1 MRAAVP
7 SGRTAASVAVRQW
20 PSVAGGGAP
29 PVTVSELDAVTSEAP
44 AGADHTATRAS
55 PATTVAST
63 RRRAESDITRTH
75 CTRWRRICLGK
86 AALARLRNVTNRM
99 MILAACGLVLATA
112 MGTVAAC
119 TASTSTKSAAS
130 SATPASAHALRSL
143 NPNPPRP
150 DQRAAFLNAL
160 DRDHVP
166 HSTIG
171 DAEILIGVGA
181 CGQIKAGRTV
191 PSIAGG
197 LSTAIHWTLDQ
208 ATSVV
213 SDAQTYLC

>member
-1 MRAAVP
+1 MISKSA
-7 SGRTAASVAVRQW
+7 
-20 PSVAGGGAP
+20 
-29 PVTVSELDAVTSEAP
+29 
-44 AGADHTATRAS
+44 
-55 PATTVAST
+55 
-63 RRRAESDITRTH
+63 
-75 CTRWRRICLGK
+75 
-86 AALARLRNVTNRM
+86 
-99 MILAACGLVLATA
+99 ILAVCGLTLATA
-112 MGTVAAC
+112 MATVAAC
-119 TASTSTKSAAS
+119 TASPPTSPTSAP
-130 SATPASAHALRSL
+130 ATPAAASAHALRSL

-171 DAEILIGVGA
+171 DAEVLIGVGT
-181 CGQIKAGRTV
+181 CGQVKAGRTV

-197 LSTAIHWTLDQ
+197 LSTTIHWTLDQ